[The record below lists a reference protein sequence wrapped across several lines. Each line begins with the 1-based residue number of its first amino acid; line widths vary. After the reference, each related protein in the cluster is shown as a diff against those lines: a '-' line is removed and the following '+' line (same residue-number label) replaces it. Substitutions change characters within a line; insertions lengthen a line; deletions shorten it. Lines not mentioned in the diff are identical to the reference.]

1 MATRKIPVQEAVRE
15 LSISTEKWR
24 DWNIVH
30 LDGKFVVQS
39 FALVRNTFDA
49 MERGNAPKVAIDMT
63 GIAQIDSSALT
74 IILNFQKRLQ
84 EKDGRLAIFGPNAI
98 IKDTLLLVGF
108 NKVVP
113 IHGTRAMFEQSD
125 ESK

>member
-1 MATRKIPVQEAVRE
+1 MTTRKIPVPPVRE

-39 FALVRNTFDA
+39 FALVRSTFDA
-49 MERGNAPKVAIDMT
+49 IETGTAPNAAIDMG

-74 IILNFQKRLQ
+74 IILNFQKRL
-84 EKDGRLAIFGPNAI
+84 EGKHGKLAIFGPNAI
-98 IKDTLLLVGF
+98 IKDTLMLVGF

-113 IHGTRAMFEQSD
+113 VFSTRAMFEQSAG
-125 ESK
+125 SP